1 MKEQNTY
8 VEYSRSEIDTQSD
21 ETKWNRFDAL
31 TDADIDTAAA
41 SDEDDPKT
49 DATFWEDA
57 TVVMPEN
64 IVAIDLDL
72 LDVVIRHSSL
82 DYETQIKNSPS
93 GICLRLK
100 RRQLANLLSRGM
112 MRKKEGS

>member
-72 LDVVIRHSSL
+72 LEWFKTQAL
-82 DYETQIKNSPS
+82 DYETQINTV
-93 GICLRLK
+93 LREYVE
-100 RRQLANLLSRGM
+100 ANADS
-112 MRKKEGS
+112 